1 MVLGR
6 LGYSVASTL
15 AFAVGSVGAFLA
27 LSWPPSLR
35 ALLLGYLLAFLSLRL
50 AMVLA
55 RFLAAPIYPR
65 FRVVPMSDE
74 AGRLWYRS
82 VVAFVG
88 WFAFGF
94 VTIRLLRRFG
104 VDEMAVLLLAYL
116 LGLGLLA
123 IALRLVWRTG
133 ASTPLRLAATLA
145 TVLIHLTW
153 IAGAKPAMWALIVAL
168 LLPLAVGAAHRAVKH
183 LFQPAAGP
191 DAPDDAAGV
200 PMPAAAVLLDR
211 ALRFLLLVG
220 FLWLLAWGW
229 GIGYG
234 ALASQEG
241 PAARLAR
248 GALHAVVILL
258 VADLLWKLASTAIDR
273 RIALSGGTGSHD
285 DPETI
290 SELPPE
296 EERRRARERTLLP
309 VLRIMLL
316 AVLAVMAI
324 LMALSALGV
333 QIGPLIAGAGVI
345 GVAIG
350 FGSQTLVR
358 DVISG
363 MFYLLDDAFHVGE

>member
-1 MVLGR
+1 
-6 LGYSVASTL
+6 
-15 AFAVGSVGAFLA
+15 
-27 LSWPPSLR
+27 
-35 ALLLGYLLAFLSLRL
+35 
-50 AMVLA
+50 MVLA

-104 VDEMAVLLLAYL
+104 VDETAVLLLAYL

-145 TVLIHLTW
+145 TVLIYLTW

-168 LLPLAVGAAHRAVKH
+168 LLPLAVGAAHRAVEH
-183 LFQPAAGP
+183 LFRPAAGP

-229 GIGYG
+229 G
-234 ALASQEG
+234 S
-241 PAARLAR
+241 
-248 GALHAVVILL
+248 
-258 VADLLWKLASTAIDR
+258 D
-273 RIALSGGTGSHD
+273 
-285 DPETI
+285 
-290 SELPPE
+290 
-296 EERRRARERTLLP
+296 
-309 VLRIMLL
+309 
-316 AVLAVMAI
+316 
-324 LMALSALGV
+324 
-333 QIGPLIAGAGVI
+333 
-345 GVAIG
+345 
-350 FGSQTLVR
+350 
-358 DVISG
+358 
-363 MFYLLDDAFHVGE
+363 